1 VKACTAPDAAG
12 LVAAA
17 PLKNQQSSINNEF
30 IIKDRQSAISV
41 VAVIINPI
49 SGAGRR
55 RDVARRRAEQ
65 ATAFLHSRRIDGEVF
80 VTERAGHARE
90 LARAAL
96 GRGVSLCIA
105 WGGDGTVNE
114 VASALAFTPASLAI
128 IPSGS
133 GNGLSRD
140 VGIPFEPQ
148 AAFEIAVCGR
158 DRVIDAGEIE
168 GRMFF
173 NLAGVGLDA
182 RVAHRFAATGLA
194 RRGFIRYLE
203 IAGSEIFM
211 RSPHEYT
218 IAVDGHAQR
227 RRVLLVAMA
236 NGRQY
241 GNGALIAPHARIDDG
256 QLDVVVIDDR
266 SPWAVL
272 RYAPKLFRGRL
283 AEVPGVTMALARHIE
298 ITSTDPLIY
307 HVDGEPCEGGVSV
320 SARVRPAALRVRVG
334 NLCA

>member
-1 VKACTAPDAAG
+1 VSET
-12 LVAAA
+12 
-17 PLKNQQSSINNEF
+17 
-30 IIKDRQSAISV
+30 

-55 RDVARRRAEQ
+55 PDVARQRAEL

-80 VTERAGHARE
+80 VTERGGHARE

-114 VASALAFTPASLAI
+114 VASALAFSQASLGI

-133 GNGLSRD
+133 GNGLSRE
-140 VGIPFEPQ
+140 VGIPFDPR
-148 AAFEIAVCGR
+148 AAFEIALGAHE
-158 DRVIDAGEIE
+158 RVIDAGEIE
-168 GRMFF
+168 DRFFF

-182 RVAHRFAATGLA
+182 RVAHQFAATGLV

-203 IAGSEIFM
+203 IAGSEIFTRATHAYDIAIDGQLR
-211 RSPHEYT
+211 RSH
-218 IAVDGHAQR
+218 
-227 RRVLLVAMA
+227 VLLVAIA

-241 GNGALIAPHARIDDG
+241 GNGALIAPNARIDDG
-256 QLDVVVIDDR
+256 KLDVVVVDDR

-272 RYAPKLFRGRL
+272 RHAPKLFRGRL
-283 AEVPGVTMALARHIE
+283 ADVPGVTMTSATRVE
-298 ITSTDPLIY
+298 ITSKDALIY
-307 HVDGEPCEGGVSV
+307 HVDGEPCAAGSVV
-320 SARVRPAALRVRVG
+320 SARIRPAALRVRVG